1 MDSGGCGNIMGK
13 RQTSGMEPSLEVT
26 ELMPTIYKVNLIP
39 RRQDLS
45 TEYLWRF
52 VTPFVSVIYLHIT
65 NHLKIC
71 GLTQQSFYYLSDSWG
86 SGM

>member
-1 MDSGGCGNIMGK
+1 MDSGGRGNIMGK

-45 TEYLWRF
+45 TEYL
-52 VTPFVSVIYLHIT
+52 
-65 NHLKIC
+65 
-71 GLTQQSFYYLSDSWG
+71 
-86 SGM
+86 